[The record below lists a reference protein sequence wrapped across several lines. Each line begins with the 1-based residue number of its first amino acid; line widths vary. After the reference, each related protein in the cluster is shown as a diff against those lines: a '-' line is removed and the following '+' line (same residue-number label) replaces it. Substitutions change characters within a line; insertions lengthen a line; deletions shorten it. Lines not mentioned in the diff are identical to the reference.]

1 MSTNQRS
8 EFAVGMSAF
17 AGVMLIIVGISHFLA
32 GLAGVLK
39 HNTTVYTT
47 KTNPTYYLHL
57 NTAGWGWIHMLLG
70 VVIFLAG
77 IGIFAGQVWAR
88 SVGVLVA
95 ALSLVTNF
103 AFIPVYPVW
112 AIVLIALDVSIIWA
126 LTAHGRD
133 ITR

>member
-1 MSTNQRS
+1 MRTNQRS

-32 GLAGVLK
+32 GLAGLLK
-39 HNTTVYTT
+39 HNTTLYTT
-47 KTNPTYYLHL
+47 TANKSYYLHL
-57 NTAGWGWIHMLLG
+57 NTAGWGTIHMLIGIVIFAAGLG
-70 VVIFLAG
+70 VFS
-77 IGIFAGQVWAR
+77 GQVWAR
-88 SVGVLVA
+88 TVGVLLA
-95 ALSLVTNF
+95 ALSAVANF

>member
-39 HNTTVYTT
+39 HGNTVYTT
-47 KTNPTYYLHL
+47 TANKTYYLHL

-70 VVIFLAG
+70 IVIFLAG
-77 IGIFAGQVWAR
+77 LGIFAGQVWAR